1 MQRKCVHPSEGDDDV
16 DVSCALVNGIDKKR
30 KLSRDFV
37 HSLLTTH
44 YLMHYHS
51 TRKPVMTRKSS
62 ELWEERFG
70 RRDLGACESIVN
82 K

>member
-1 MQRKCVHPSEGDDDV
+1 MQRNCVHPSEGDETRIWMMMTDDDDV
-16 DVSCALVNGIDKKR
+16 DVSCALVHGIDKKR
-30 KLSRDFV
+30 EWSRDFV

-70 RRDLGACESIVN
+70 CV
-82 K
+82 

>member
-16 DVSCALVNGIDKKR
+16 DVSCALVHGIDKKR
-30 KLSRDFV
+30 KWSRDFV
-37 HSLLTTH
+37 KYLLTTH

-51 TRKPVMTRKSS
+51 TRKPVMTRKS
-62 ELWEERFG
+62 
-70 RRDLGACESIVN
+70 LGACESIVN